1 MKRTYLTFPD
11 DVKYL
16 AWLIP
21 SELSLVSARMPDAK
35 QVPCTLKNMG
45 DGSVVLSAE
54 GYHSATFVDKHF
66 EFLLYCGDVVK
77 LENG

>member
-1 MKRTYLTFPD
+1 MKRTYLTFPE

-21 SELSLVSARMPDAK
+21 SDLSLVYARMTDAK
-35 QVPCTLKNMG
+35 QVPCNLKNTG

-54 GYHSATFVDKHF
+54 GYHSAIFVDKHF
-66 EFLLYCGDVVK
+66 EFLLYCGDIVK
-77 LENG
+77 VS